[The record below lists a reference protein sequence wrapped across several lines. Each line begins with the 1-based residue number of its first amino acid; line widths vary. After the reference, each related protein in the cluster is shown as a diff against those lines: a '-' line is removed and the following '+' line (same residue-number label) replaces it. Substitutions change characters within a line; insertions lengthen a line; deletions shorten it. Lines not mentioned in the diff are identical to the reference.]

1 MDEPHRCASLWKAA
15 CKQQI
20 VLSRKTASQDREG
33 KLSRGRLRRLELG
46 QVGITSEG
54 GLGITV
60 LQNDDEVLVR
70 LNGRTTVDSSP
81 DLRDRLLQVLSEQ
94 PSPRVISVDLSGVT
108 YIEASGIATL
118 IEALKIARHRQMTFC
133 LQGLGGSVLRLFEV
147 TGVLAL
153 FEASDCKEKVS

>member
-1 MDEPHRCASLWKAA
+1 
-15 CKQQI
+15 
-20 VLSRKTASQDREG
+20 
-33 KLSRGRLRRLELG
+33 LG
-46 QVGITSEG
+46 QVLITSEG
-54 GLGITV
+54 GFGITV
-60 LQNDDEVLVR
+60 LRSDDEVLVR

-81 DLRDRLLQVLSEQ
+81 DLRDRLLQVLSDE
-94 PSPRVISVDLSGVT
+94 PSPRVVTVDLTGVT

-153 FEASDCKEKVS
+153 FESSDCKEKVS

>member
-1 MDEPHRCASLWKAA
+1 
-15 CKQQI
+15 
-20 VLSRKTASQDREG
+20 VTQDRKEQTVE
-33 KLSRGRLRRLELG
+33 RNLRRLELG
-46 QVGITSEG
+46 AVLITSEG

-81 DLRDRLLQVLSEQ
+81 DLRDRLLQVLAEE
-94 PSPRVISVDLSGVT
+94 PSPRVVTVDLTGVT
-108 YIEASGIATL
+108 HIETSGIATL
-118 IEALKIARHRQMTFC
+118 IEALRIARHRQMTFC
-133 LQGLGGSVLRLFEV
+133 LQGLGGSALRLFQV

>member
-1 MDEPHRCASLWKAA
+1 MGR
-15 CKQQI
+15 
-20 VLSRKTASQDREG
+20 VLIS
-33 KLSRGRLRRLELG
+33 
-46 QVGITSEG
+46 SEG

-60 LQNDDEVLVR
+60 LQNDDGVLVR

-81 DLRDRLLQVLSEQ
+81 DLRDRLSQVLAEEQ
-94 PSPRVISVDLSGVT
+94 SPRDVTVDLTGVT

>member
-1 MDEPHRCASLWKAA
+1 
-15 CKQQI
+15 
-20 VLSRKTASQDREG
+20 
-33 KLSRGRLRRLELG
+33 
-46 QVGITSEG
+46 
-54 GLGITV
+54 V
-60 LQNDDEVLVR
+60 LQNDDAVLVR

-81 DLRDRLLQVLSEQ
+81 DLRDRLLQVLSDE
-94 PSPRVISVDLSGVT
+94 PSPRVVTVDLTGVT

>member
-1 MDEPHRCASLWKAA
+1 
-15 CKQQI
+15 
-20 VLSRKTASQDREG
+20 V
-33 KLSRGRLRRLELG
+33 G
-46 QVGITSEG
+46 QVPITSEG

-60 LQNDDEVLVR
+60 LQNQDEVLVR

-81 DLRDRLLQVLSEQ
+81 DLRDRLLHVLAEE
-94 PSPRVISVDLSGVT
+94 PSPRDITVDLTGLAH
-108 YIEASGIATL
+108 IEASGIATL
-118 IEALKIARHRQMTFC
+118 IEALKIARHRRMTFC

>member
-1 MDEPHRCASLWKAA
+1 
-15 CKQQI
+15 
-20 VLSRKTASQDREG
+20 
-33 KLSRGRLRRLELG
+33 LG
-46 QVGITSEG
+46 QVLITSEG
-54 GLGITV
+54 GIGVTV
-60 LQNDDEVLVR
+60 LQKNNEVLVR

-81 DLRDRLLQVLSEQ
+81 DLRDRLLGVLSDE
-94 PSPRVISVDLSGVT
+94 PSPRVVTVDLNGVT